1 LLYNSNDMTLPFSPE
16 ISSLTIETKKKKK
29 KQNKIEKIRRDH
41 CYIRWWFPSHLYL
54 WWLMLLPPIF
64 FLFVPPLFFYLFD
77 VINIPLGCIA
87 VVGNEGMSI
96 NYHERHHLFSS
107 FSFMLFGFPQQQV
120 RVARRREEGAGSQ
133 TNPSI
138 NYL

>member
-1 LLYNSNDMTLPFSPE
+1 MISFSFISLVADAVATHLLL
-16 ISSLTIETKKKKK
+16 
-29 KQNKIEKIRRDH
+29 IR
-41 CYIRWWFPSHLYL
+41 S
-54 WWLMLLPPIF
+54 
-64 FLFVPPLFFYLFD
+64 PLFFYLFD